1 MYKKSENRRKEVV
14 MAEIK
19 SFRISDETK
28 ERLEALSVSIGGNK
42 DRVFNTLMDAYS
54 LEMEKTSM
62 TVTDQAKNVE
72 TFEQY
77 TNTLVR
83 LYLEA
88 LRAVSSSDD
97 RIRGEFQNQL
107 ETNAQTIKEL
117 RQQRDC
123 MTDEINREK
132 AEAQKEVAAIEEKNK
147 ELAITIER
155 LEKSLAAAE
164 EQANAKQAMNDV
176 LCSQVKQAEKE
187 KEQYKQM
194 TQHCQMLEKQLK
206 EEKAAAIKAQQT
218 LEDELRQ
225 VVSEKEKIA
234 YEAELSKKESIRQAE
249 DEIRKEKDAE
259 IAQLQKQLFEE
270 QSRQLSDQTALQEAQ
285 TALLSLRLELSEAH
299 QKELNEL
306 RMEKDKKIEA
316 LQSELL
322 KAFNAK

>member
-1 MYKKSENRRKEVV
+1 

-234 YEAELSKKESIRQAE
+234 YEAELSKKESICQAE